1 MSACL
6 SVTQH
11 DQGGHQVEGRH
22 GDDQGQDQEHHLLLH
37 GDGLEE
43 IAVALHPVRY
53 SIGLA
58 ELSGKLACHRPRAK
72 HVIQAQA
79 DAAWTIQ
86 PIQGLRILHVHD
98 SKGTVVLLHA
108 DFENSAHGETLET
121 RLHAHRRRA
130 HLRRDQGGM
139 VAHADSKLHGQFAT
153 EDDVEAAGTEV
164 IQLADHHLAVDF
176 RNMRLVF
183 GQDASHDGA
192 GHALALQHGF
202 AFDIGRR
209 TKHMRIALGTRKR
222 LRPVAHALI
231 HAFHGGVGNHAEDAV
246 LQLAI
251 KSRSSPK

>member
-1 MSACL
+1 
-6 SVTQH
+6 
-11 DQGGHQVEGRH
+11 
-22 GDDQGQDQEHHLLLH
+22 
-37 GDGLEE
+37 
-43 IAVALHPVRY
+43 
-53 SIGLA
+53 
-58 ELSGKLACHRPRAK
+58 
-72 HVIQAQA
+72 
-79 DAAWTIQ
+79 
-86 PIQGLRILHVHD
+86 
-98 SKGTVVLLHA
+98 
-108 DFENSAHGETLET
+108 
-121 RLHAHRRRA
+121 
-130 HLRRDQGGM
+130 M

-153 EDDVEAAGTEV
+153 EDDVEAAGAEV

-251 KSRSSPK
+251 KAVHHRNDGDQRRHPDRNAENGHQRNERDEMVSTFGPCIAQANEELERSEHAGNNSGSTGPE